1 MRRSS
6 SSSSRRGNK
15 NGYIVY
21 SINYLDNIIYIG
33 RTNNIK
39 IRQYQH
45 NNLCFKKLMNK
56 EVYNFIRENTNIK
69 QIDLVIIKIFKTKI
83 ESKRYE
89 MLLILQSY
97 FNSYK
102 LYQKIPNI
110 SDR

>member
-1 MRRSS
+1 MDKFQFVIRLGDCYAELPFPKSLIREIKLVEIGILNQIYKDMRRSS

-45 NNLCFKKLMNK
+45 NNLCFKKL
-56 EVYNFIRENTNIK
+56 
-69 QIDLVIIKIFKTKI
+69 
-83 ESKRYE
+83 
-89 MLLILQSY
+89 
-97 FNSYK
+97 
-102 LYQKIPNI
+102 
-110 SDR
+110 

>member
-1 MRRSS
+1 MTNN
-6 SSSSRRGNK
+6 SRRRNK
-15 NGYIVY
+15 KQQHVEYIVY

-39 IRQYQH
+39 IRKHQH

-56 EVYNFIRENTNIK
+56 EVYNFIREDTNIK

-97 FNSYK
+97 FNNYK